1 MTFWVE
7 HPSISIPL
15 YKSFWKIVDFIFP
28 PICVGC
34 GLIGERMCPQCINEI
49 KRFDLI
55 EENQLMNGDL
65 GTMLESDRSLSDQH
79 LDNFFS
85 FAHYNPPISSAIKKL
100 KYNRDIGI
108 AEILANFLFELYNK
122 NKMDIDMIIPV
133 PLNKKR
139 IKERGFNQSLLIA
152 IPFSLMISKQINKQA
167 LRRSKETQSQVGL
180 NRHERFLNVTD
191 AFTAN
196 RSEVEGKNILLLDD
210 VTTTG
215 ATLEACAKALKSAGA
230 NDIVA
235 LTVARAIQTQ
245 NGFSDNHLDAI
256 SA

>member
-1 MTFWVE
+1 MAFWVE

-28 PICVGC
+28 PTCVGC
-34 GLIGERMCPQCINEI
+34 GYIGERMCMNCVKQIKEIELDNQIEQNNFGLDPLNENVRI
-49 KRFDLI
+49 
-55 EENQLMNGDL
+55 
-65 GTMLESDRSLSDQH
+65 LSDQS
-79 LDNFFS
+79 LKKLYS
-85 FAHYNPPISSAIKKL
+85 FAYYNPPISSAIKKL
-100 KYNRDIGI
+100 KYDRDIGI
-108 AEILANFLFELYNK
+108 SEILANFLFELYNK
-122 NKMDIDMIIPV
+122 NKMDIDMVIPV

-152 IPFSLMISKQINKQA
+152 IPFSLMIKKQINKQA

-180 NRHERFLNVTD
+180 NRHERFLNVSD
-191 AFTAN
+191 AFTAEPT
-196 RSEVEGKNILLLDD
+196 EVEGKNILLLDD

-215 ATLEACAKALKSAGA
+215 ATLEACAIALKSAGA

-235 LTVARAIQTQ
+235 LTVARAIPTQ
-245 NGFSDNHLDAI
+245 NGFSDYHLEAI